1 MKIAENI
8 KCKDFSLKWAWR
20 RQNIRGRENAGH
32 YEIWLQH
39 KKMIGTAA
47 TKKEAQRI
55 ISQKVKEVNQ
65 ILKAARKKYNN
76 Q

>member
-8 KCKDFSLKWAWR
+8 KCKDFSVKWAWH
-20 RQNIRGRENAGH
+20 RQNIQGRENAGH
-32 YEIWLQH
+32 YEIWFQH
-39 KKMIGTAA
+39 KMIGTAP

-55 ISQKVKEVNQ
+55 ISKKVKEVNRV
-65 ILKAARKKYNN
+65 LEAARRKYN

>member
-8 KCKDFSLKWAWR
+8 KCKDFSLKWAWH
-20 RQNIRGRENAGH
+20 RQNIQGRENAGH
-32 YEIWLQH
+32 YEIWFLG